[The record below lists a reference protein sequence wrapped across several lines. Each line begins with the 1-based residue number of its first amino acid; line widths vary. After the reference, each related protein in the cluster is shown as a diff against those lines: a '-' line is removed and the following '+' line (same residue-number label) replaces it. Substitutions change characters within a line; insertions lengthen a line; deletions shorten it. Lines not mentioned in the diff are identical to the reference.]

1 MFKFLSGCFI
11 FLLVMQSSRAGMS
24 IVGTRIIYPGN
35 EKEITVRTKN
45 RTDQPILSQV
55 WIDDGSSNEDIDKS
69 KIPFIV
75 TPPIYRVE
83 PNSGQSLKLIYNG
96 MSLPQDKESVFW
108 FNLLE
113 IPPVDTSSKQ
123 QKLDIAFRTRIKIF
137 YRPAAL
143 VKIKIPDISTL
154 LHWSVIQDAAHGTGF
169 RVENTGPFYF
179 SFNDAT
185 VFINDKQVKMKMNMV
200 EPRSSAV
207 FFPDQRV
214 TYFSRLEYS
223 FINDLGASVNKVLV
237 WSKIKGLQSQ

>member
-1 MFKFLSGCFI
+1 MFKFLLGCI
-11 FLLVMQSSRAGMS
+11 VFLLAMQSSRAGMS

-55 WIDDGSSNEDIDKS
+55 WVDDGSSNEDIDKS

-75 TPPIYRVE
+75 TPPIFRVE

-113 IPPVDTSSKQ
+113 IPPVDTSNAQ
-123 QKLDIAFRTRIKIF
+123 QKLNIAFRTRIKIF
-137 YRPAAL
+137 YRPAA
-143 VKIKIPDISTL
+143 VAKIKMPDITTL
-154 LHWSVIQDAAHGTGF
+154 LHWSVIKDSAHGTGF

-179 SFNDAT
+179 SFNDAI
-185 VFINDKQVKMKMNMV
+185 VFVNNKQVNMKMSMLA
-200 EPRSSAV
+200 PRSSAV

-214 TYFSRLEYS
+214 TSFSRLKYS
-223 FINDLGASVNKVLV
+223 FINDLGVNVENDLI
-237 WSKIKGLQSQ
+237 WSQINGLQSQ